1 MTDTKILQR
10 GVQVLAQYL
19 GDIEMERFIALI
31 QREPFDYTHWRQQW
45 VTEREEESIEAIS
58 RQAMA
63 LRAQHHL

>member
-19 GDIEMERFIALI
+19 GNIEMERFIDLI
-31 QREPFDYTHWRQQW
+31 QRKPFDYTHWRQQW
-45 VTEREEESIEAIS
+45 VTEREEEPIEAIS

-63 LRAQHHL
+63 LRAQHHP